1 MSEDEIKF
9 DAPKKY
15 TAKTVESDPQAW
27 EMFQNSKGTRKK
39 KSDSK

>member
-15 TAKTVESDPQAW
+15 TAKTVEPDTEAW
-27 EMFQNSKGTRKK
+27 EKFQNSRGTRKT